1 MLAITTFIQDWSLKL
16 DIPPVSIKVEE
27 LETIADELDSKLEMK
42 LKEMEEI
49 KNEMKLVMDKFIQL
63 KAKHDLI
70 EDDPISQNN
79 EHEVHMLYI
88 SILAQAI
95 V

>member
-1 MLAITTFIQDWSLKL
+1 MKL

-88 SILAQAI
+88 SIGYCLNLRFYL

>member
-1 MLAITTFIQDWSLKL
+1 M

-42 LKEMEEI
+42 SKEMEEI

-88 SILAQAI
+88 SILA
-95 V
+95 

>member
-1 MLAITTFIQDWSLKL
+1 MKL

-27 LETIADELDSKLEMK
+27 LENIADKLDSKLEMK
-42 LKEMEEI
+42 SKEMEEL

-63 KAKHDLI
+63 KVKHNLI

-88 SILAQAI
+88 SILA
-95 V
+95 